1 MSDFR
6 IYDLAPNTSHKS
18 FYGKAK
24 VIINADG
31 TEILQSYNTDILRR
45 EKNGKLVKLYH
56 VEPSTTT
63 LRHIKAFCGLNKAEF
78 LALA

>member
-6 IYDLAPNTSHKS
+6 IDDLVPNTSHKS

-24 VIINADG
+24 VIIYADG
-31 TEILQSYNTDILRR
+31 TEVLQSYNTDILRR

-56 VEPSTTT
+56 SEPSATT
-63 LRHIKAFCGLNKAEF
+63 LRHVKAFCGLNKAEF